1 MEKYFDT
8 KRFVNYF
15 KLCLIEN
22 KMQILVTML
31 FTSVAMFLFYYVSL
45 NNPTIFLAAQIQ
57 AKFFVFYFF
66 PFIFSLGR
74 LAREN
79 KTAKSI
85 FNTILP
91 VSFFE
96 KWLEKFLLV
105 LILAGILWIILK
117 IIDYSVLNYII
128 KKFNNSNYG
137 NIPAPQSFELISFG
151 PSKTVF
157 YRSPGLELNFFSIV
171 AIAIISYSILKNSSN
186 FRTSIL
192 FLTLFLFF
200 GFGKN
205 WILEAII
212 KRDISYAENGRIEV
226 YDIDI
231 NKFSEVK
238 IPESLMLVDNILVQ
252 FIIPI
257 SLVIISLI
265 VMKEKQLSR

>member
-8 KRFVNYF
+8 KRFVNYM
-15 KLCLIEN
+15 KLSFIEN
-22 KMQILVTML
+22 KRQVFVAMSFFIL
-31 FTSVAMFLFYYVSL
+31 AMFLFYYLSL
-45 NNPTIFLAAQIQ
+45 SNPAFFLAAQIQ
-57 AKFFVFYFF
+57 AKFFLFYFF
-66 PFIFSLGR
+66 PFVFSLGR
-74 LAREN
+74 MAREN

-105 LILAGILWIILK
+105 FVMAAILWIILK
-117 IIDYSVLNYII
+117 VIDYAFLNHII
-128 KKFNNSNYG
+128 QKFNDSNYG
-137 NIPAPQSFELISFG
+137 NIPNPKSFELIGFG

-157 YRSPGLELNFFSIV
+157 YRSSGFDLDFISIV
-171 AIAIISYSILKNSSN
+171 AIAIISYSTLLNSSN

-192 FLTLFLFF
+192 FLTLLAFF

-212 KRDISYAENGRIEV
+212 KKNISFAENGRIEV
-226 YDIDI
+226 YDLDI

-238 IPESLMLVDNILVQ
+238 IPEGLMLIDNILVQ

-257 SLVIISLI
+257 SLVVISL
-265 VMKEKQLSR
+265 VVTKEKQLSR